1 MRNSIIIFL
10 LLLPACQRHLSVT
23 PREMPTEKLSGID
36 LSGFSRNVRPQ
47 DDFFAFVNGEWV
59 AKTAIP
65 ADKTS
70 WGSFVQLA
78 DQSRHQL
85 HELVEDLLKVKQAPG
100 SNAALVAAL
109 YRSYM
114 DEAAVEKLGL
124 QPLRAHLDTLA
135 ALETPEQLAAAF
147 AQSVAMGGFTP
158 LSCFVN
164 TDQKDSSRYA
174 LYLSQSGIGL
184 PDKDYFFNEGPQF
197 ERIREEYGKYLS
209 RLFELAGMEWPR
221 KRAEAVFALQKR
233 LAGHQWSRV
242 QNRDRE
248 KTYNPS
254 PLAGLSD
261 LSGAFPLDE
270 WIAAL
275 ALGPLE
281 SAVVRQPDY
290 LQALGP
296 VFAETGVEVW
306 RDYLIAGCLDTYAPC
321 LSASFQQAHFQFRK
335 QILSGVE
342 QQQPRWELAID
353 ELNGSIGQALGQIY
367 VARHFKPESK
377 ERMERLVANLVTAF
391 AQRIDQL
398 DWMSAETKVRAREKL
413 AQFKTKIGY
422 PDRWRDFSAL
432 RLDPADLVGN
442 VRACAEF
449 NFRYNAG
456 KLGKAVDRLEWFMAP
471 QTVNAYYSPGFN
483 EIVFPAAILQPPFF
497 HPDADD
503 AVNYGAIGGV
513 IGHEISH
520 GFDDQGRKSDGQGN
534 MQDWWQQGDAA
545 EFEVR
550 AAALAQQYGQYEA
563 LPGLF
568 VNGKLTL
575 GENIGDLGGLT
586 TAMEAYRLSLQGKPA
601 PELDGFSGEQRV
613 FIGWAQVWRIA
624 YREEALRNRLLT
636 DPHSPGRYRVNG
648 VVCNIESFYQ
658 AFQVKEG
665 DGLYR
670 PPEQRVRI
678 W

>member
-1 MRNSIIIFL
+1 M
-10 LLLPACQRHLSVT
+10 LLPACQKARTVKQPELPSLK
-23 PREMPTEKLSGID
+23 PSGLD
-36 LSGFSRNVRPQ
+36 LGGFDRNVRPQ

-59 AKTAIP
+59 AKTTIP
-65 ADKTS
+65 PDKTS

-78 DQSRHQL
+78 DRSRQQL
-85 HELVEDLLKVKQAPG
+85 HELVEDLLKHKQAPG

-109 YRSYM
+109 YRSYL
-114 DEAAVEKLGL
+114 DEATVEKLGL
-124 QPLRAHLDTLA
+124 QPLRGQLDALA
-135 ALETPEQLAAAF
+135 GLETAEELAGAF
-147 AQSVAMGGFTP
+147 ADSVAKGGFSP
-158 LSCFVN
+158 ISCFVT
-164 TDQKDSSRYA
+164 TDQKDSNRYA

-197 ERIREEYGKYLS
+197 ERIREEYGKYLA

-221 KRAEAVFALQKR
+221 RRAEAVYALQKR

-248 KTYNPS
+248 KTYNPR
-254 PLAGLSD
+254 PYAALSQQAAD
-261 LSGAFPLDE
+261 FPMQE
-270 WIAAL
+270 WLAAL
-275 ALGPLE
+275 AMGPLE
-281 SAVVRQPDY
+281 EVVVRQPDY
-290 LQALGP
+290 LEALGP
-296 VFAETGVEVW
+296 VFNETGVEVW
-306 RDYLIAGCLDTYAPC
+306 RDYLAAGLLDAYAPY
-321 LSASFQQAHFQFRK
+321 LHTGFQQAHFQFRK

-353 ELNGSIGQALGQIY
+353 ELNDSIGQALGQLY

-377 ERMERLVANLVTAF
+377 ARMERLVANLVTAF
-391 AQRIDQL
+391 GQRIDQL

-413 AQFKTKIGY
+413 AQFNTKIGY
-422 PDRWRDFSAL
+422 PDRWRDFSTL

-442 VRACAEF
+442 LRACAEF

-456 KLGKAVDRLEWFMAP
+456 KLGKAVDRLEWFMSP
-471 QTVNAYYSPGFN
+471 QTVNAYYSPSFN

-520 GFDDQGRKSDGQGN
+520 GFDDQGRKSDGMGN
-534 MQDWWQQGDAA
+534 MRDWWQQSDAA
-545 EFEVR
+545 EFESR
-550 AAALAQQYGQYEA
+550 AAQLVQQYGQYEA
-563 LPGLF
+563 LPGLM

-586 TAMEAYRLSLQGKPA
+586 TALEAYRLSLGEQPS
-601 PELDGFSGEQRV
+601 PVLDGFTGEQRV
-613 FIGWAQVWRIA
+613 FLGWAQVWRIA
-624 YREEALRNRLLT
+624 YRDEALRNRLLT

-658 AFQVKEG
+658 AFQLKEG

-670 PPEQRVRI
+670 APEQRVRI